1 MDGPPAQSL
10 TFEGLL
16 PGTMKEPPRD
26 PNTPVIDRPMI
37 AKILASSTIM
47 VIGTL
52 YGFLIELYGEDA
64 DIQHASTV
72 AFSTFVMFQ
81 VYC

>member
-16 PGTMKEPPRD
+16 PSTMKEPPRD

-37 AKILASSTIM
+37 GM
-47 VIGTL
+47 RGRM
-52 YGFLIELYGEDA
+52 GEERERERGEERA
-64 DIQHASTV
+64 EVRRWGGGVRLLFSNLTV
-72 AFSTFVMFQ
+72 TM
-81 VYC
+81 

>member
-16 PGTMKEPPRD
+16 PSTMKEPPRD

-37 AKILASSTIM
+37 GM
-47 VIGTL
+47 RGRM
-52 YGFLIELYGEDA
+52 GEERERERGEERGE
-64 DIQHASTV
+64 SGGEEVGRRCET
-72 AFSTFVMFQ
+72 TFQ
-81 VYC
+81 